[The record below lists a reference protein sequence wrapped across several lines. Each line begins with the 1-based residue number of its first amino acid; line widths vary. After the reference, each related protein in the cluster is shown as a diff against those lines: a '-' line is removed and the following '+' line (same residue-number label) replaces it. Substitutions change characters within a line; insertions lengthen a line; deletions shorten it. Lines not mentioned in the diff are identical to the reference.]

1 MADLVKKDVKYLNK
15 DFAQFRRNLINFTKT
30 YFPNTYNDF
39 NESSPGMMFM
49 EMAAYV
55 GDVLS
60 FYTDTQARESLLM
73 HAEERHN
80 VYNLAA
86 MFGFKPKTFT
96 PATVTLDAYQLVPAI
111 GTGTSAK
118 PNMKYATTIKAG
130 AQIANTNGRKFRTLD
145 AIDFKYTSS
154 ISTTDVTVY
163 ELDDTG
169 NVTYY
174 LLKKQVPAVSGEVK
188 ELEFKFENP
197 KVYDK
202 IVLPEEDNNVLEILE
217 CRDDDNNLWN
227 EVNYLAQDTI
237 MEDIRNIPYNDPDLS
252 VFEGSAPYILKLKR
266 TPRRF
271 VTRLREDNRTELQF
285 GAGISSEADEDIIPN
300 PKNIGMGLDYLK
312 RDVDTSLDPSN
323 FLYTS
328 TYGVAPN
335 NTTLSIKYTVGGG
348 VEDNSAAN
356 TITQKEL
363 VEFEPAIEPLDETL
377 LEQAQESVQFNNPHP
392 AVGGKAANNLD
403 SIRQDAMAN
412 FAAQNRA
419 ITREDYIVRAYSMP
433 SKFGSV
439 SKAYIIQDNQID
451 SSDPTTRIPNPLA
464 LNLYCLGYDVNKN
477 FVPLNEAIQQN
488 LKTYIGQFRMLTDAV
503 NIKSAFVINIGIE
516 FELVVRPNYNA
527 NETVLRCIEYLKNRF
542 DNDKIQ
548 INEPI
553 MITNLMSKMD
563 SIEGVQSVVDIDV
576 TNLYNTNDG
585 YSGNLYDIDQATK
598 NRVIYPSLDPSIF
611 EVKYPNK
618 DIRGRVVT
626 L

>member
-15 DFAQFRRNLINFTKT
+15 DFSQFRSNLINFTKT

-227 EVNYLAQDTI
+227 EVNY
-237 MEDIRNIPYNDPDLS
+237 
-252 VFEGSAPYILKLKR
+252 
-266 TPRRF
+266 
-271 VTRLREDNRTELQF
+271 
-285 GAGISSEADEDIIPN
+285 
-300 PKNIGMGLDYLK
+300 
-312 RDVDTSLDPSN
+312 
-323 FLYTS
+323 
-328 TYGVAPN
+328 
-335 NTTLSIKYTVGGG
+335 
-348 VEDNSAAN
+348 
-356 TITQKEL
+356 
-363 VEFEPAIEPLDETL
+363 
-377 LEQAQESVQFNNPHP
+377 
-392 AVGGKAANNLD
+392 
-403 SIRQDAMAN
+403 
-412 FAAQNRA
+412 
-419 ITREDYIVRAYSMP
+419 
-433 SKFGSV
+433 
-439 SKAYIIQDNQID
+439 
-451 SSDPTTRIPNPLA
+451 
-464 LNLYCLGYDVNKN
+464 
-477 FVPLNEAIQQN
+477 
-488 LKTYIGQFRMLTDAV
+488 
-503 NIKSAFVINIGIE
+503 
-516 FELVVRPNYNA
+516 
-527 NETVLRCIEYLKNRF
+527 
-542 DNDKIQ
+542 
-548 INEPI
+548 
-553 MITNLMSKMD
+553 
-563 SIEGVQSVVDIDV
+563 
-576 TNLYNTNDG
+576 
-585 YSGNLYDIDQATK
+585 
-598 NRVIYPSLDPSIF
+598 
-611 EVKYPNK
+611 
-618 DIRGRVVT
+618 
-626 L
+626 